1 MDLGHR
7 RNSNNK
13 IEPGAIRE
21 AIEVG
26 RHTGR
31 AQTDY
36 HEQMDGAPVTASEF
50 REQLSRVVPLRG
62 KGEKTRADRFIEWW
76 VIDPRKTK
84 WIGYWDMATVVA
96 LLFVALVTPFEVAF
110 LDSPRDWNDVA
121 RRFGSVGWL
130 FTVNRCVDGLFIVD
144 LVLQFRL
151 MYTEVDSAFGTQWV
165 TNPTRIIRHYL
176 KTWFAL
182 DVLRYVSVTIR
193 IVYVYVSW

>member
-1 MDLGHR
+1 M
-7 RNSNNK
+7 
-13 IEPGAIRE
+13 
-21 AIEVG
+21 
-26 RHTGR
+26 
-31 AQTDY
+31 
-36 HEQMDGAPVTASEF
+36 
-50 REQLSRVVPLRG
+50 
-62 KGEKTRADRFIEWW
+62 
-76 VIDPRKTK
+76 IDPRKTK

-176 KTWFAL
+176 KTWFLLDAVSIAVAVFDIIPLFGTGREPRVAQGAARDARITAHQAVAAPTRVAHLPAMGDDLGDQLLAL
-182 DVLRYVSVTIR
+182 EPLPRHLSSLLHLRTSLH
-193 IVYVYVSW
+193 VYGASSSHSQRSR